1 MTDSLSQLLGLQDIS
16 QFQNSAAQG
25 NVLLNLSPAVYGAKF
40 DRSTWSPTES
50 FATSFLQGVLGTA
63 LNQIGR
69 QQVADQVSA
78 VSKVLP
84 ALYRDPSSVEV
95 PEGVDESAF
104 SILRN
109 SAATS
114 KIARELQREQT
125 AQSLIQ
131 ELFKEKALTKMKADA
146 EVENAGP
153 IAKAK
158 KEGELSAFDSVF
170 GGKSSTSNPDDP
182 RYKAEQ
188 DLIKIERDYT
198 DKLLTGVEARSALNI
213 NKAAS
218 NIFEALKQNNPLA
231 ASTAIFEF
239 AKLQDPAGVVREQDE
254 MRVSDPGGPLGRL
267 AQLHNQIIGEGKLTP
282 EAKSAMRQIIPFM
295 VKNQFSQYDQLK
307 QGYLDAAKE
316 YGANPSRIKFISPVD
331 LSGYANDEE
340 APLSNITAA
349 LTQIRDALAM
359 PNITTE
365 ERNALVERARQIRGR
380 INGGS

>member
-84 ALYRDPSSVEV
+84 ALYRDPSSVAV
-95 PEGVDESAF
+95 PEGVDENAF

-131 ELFKEKALTKMKADA
+131 ELFKEKALTKMRAEA

-158 KEGELSAFDSVF
+158 KAGELSAFDSVF
-170 GGKSSTSNPDDP
+170 GENSSTRNPEDP

-213 NKAAS
+213 NKAAT

-254 MRVSDPGGPLGRL
+254 MRVSDPGGPLGKL
-267 AQLHNQIIGEGKLTP
+267 AQIHNQIIGDGKLTP
-282 EAKSAMRQIIPFM
+282 DAKNAMRQIIPFM
-295 VKNQFSQYDQLK
+295 VKNQFTQYDQLK
-307 QGYLDAAKE
+307 DGYLSAAKQ
-316 YGANPSRIKFISPVD
+316 YGANPDRIKFVSPVD
-331 LSGYANDEE
+331 LSVYEKDVENPIPD
-340 APLSNITAA
+340 ITAA
-349 LTQIRDALAM
+349 LTQIRDALAN
-359 PNITTE
+359 PNLPPE
-365 ERNALVERARQIRGR
+365 DRNALVERARQIRGR